1 MTDATYA
8 VARTACMEAASDGT
22 DGIHAVINVIYNRA
36 KTPGWWGDT
45 PVDIA
50 TKASA
55 KGVHQFSCWNAG
67 SPTLEWG
74 DKLAIGGNTAD
85 DKLFGNAVIMSNLSE
100 RKALTDITNGA
111 DSYYREG
118 TPVPVWALGRE
129 PVAKIGHHLF
139 FVLGLTGTLG
149 LEAHAENTRMEV
161 AKTGESPL
169 ADATAMQAEVK
180 ANANAPGKVLASVRN
195 AVLYAAKNP
204 GQWVAESTT
213 LIGFALIGVAFWEYI
228 ACALTVAQA
237 EGLMA
242 AGAALLYPQS
252 SGKASAV
259 VTSMTT
265 VMDAIE
271 SGRDAHGTEHKS

>member
-55 KGVHQFSCWNAG
+55 NGVHQFSCWNAG

-85 DKLFGNAVIMSNLSE
+85 DKLFGNAFIMSNLAE

-118 TPVPVWALGRE
+118 TPMPSWARDRA
-129 PVAKIGHHLF
+129 PVAKVGHHLF
-139 FVLGLTGTLG
+139 FVVGLTGKG
-149 LEAHAENTRMEV
+149 AEEVVLPEV
-161 AKTGESPL
+161 AKTGDSPL
-169 ADATAMQAEVK
+169 TDATAMQAEVK

-204 GQWVAESTT
+204 SQWVAESTT

-271 SGRDAHGTEHKS
+271 SGRDAHGTENKS